1 MMLLI
6 IGGLGIAG
14 AIAVTFALLWPH
26 SEPLPSVVP
35 ARRAVADAEASPSLV
50 QLVFQRSAGLAG
62 KMTRDGYR
70 SRLQGRLDVAG
81 NPQAWPAE
89 RVLALKG
96 VGLVLCLAIGFVYGA
111 KVGGMWVL
119 LGPVIGAAAGFFLPD
134 VLIHNLGER
143 RQEELRNGLPD
154 VIDMLTVCVEAG
166 LGFDAALARV
176 VSNLHGPAAAEFA
189 RVLREMQLGKSRVDA
204 LRSAGARV
212 QVSEFRTFIS
222 SMVQSSELGISMG
235 DVLRAQAGQMRIK
248 RRQRAEEKAQKL
260 PVKILPPLILCIL
273 PAMFVVVLGP
283 AGMSISGFFSHS
295 GR

>member
-6 IGGLGIAG
+6 IGGVGIAG
-14 AIAVTFALLWPH
+14 AIAVMFALLWPH
-26 SEPLPSVVP
+26 SEPLPTVVP
-35 ARRAVADAEASPSLV
+35 ARRAVAETEPSPSLV
-50 QLVFQRSAGLAG
+50 QSVFQRSAGLAA

-189 RVLREMQLGKSRVDA
+189 RVLREMQLGKSRVEA

>member
-1 MMLLI
+1 MMLLV
-6 IGGLGIAG
+6 IGCVGIAG
-14 AIAVTFALLWPH
+14 AIATMMLLLWPH
-26 SEPLPSVVP
+26 AEVLPTATP
-35 ARRAVADAEASPSLV
+35 ARRAAAESEPSSSLV
-50 QLVFQRSAGLAG
+50 QSLFQRSAGLTA

-70 SRLQGRLDVAG
+70 ARLQGRLDVAG
-81 NPQAWPAE
+81 NPQAWPAD
-89 RVLALKG
+89 RVMALKG
-96 VGLVLCLAIGFVYGA
+96 VGLVACLVIGALYGA
-111 KVGGMWVL
+111 KLGGMWVL
-119 LGPVIGAAAGFFLPD
+119 LGPVIGAAAGFFVPD

-143 RQEELRNGLPD
+143 RQSELRNGLPD

-176 VSNLHGPAAAEFA
+176 VSNLDGPAASEFA
-189 RVLREMQLGKSRVDA
+189 RVLREMQLGKSRVEA
-204 LRSAGARV
+204 LRDAGARV

-222 SMVQSSELGISMG
+222 SMVQSTELGISMG
-235 DVLRAQAGQMRIK
+235 DVLRAQAAQMRIK

-283 AGMSISGFFSHS
+283 AIMSITGFFSHT